1 MTRLVFYDL
10 ILSGNLQLKGG
21 GLLTYNRVVTLLNKE
36 EEVSGRALA
45 NALEMVTLASL
56 SGQNPQVIVS
66 FLEEAKIH
74 GENVSLFWEMCDRD
88 PKKVSACIAITE
100 IYGKKDYSKEAMKKH
115 VIEKNKPF
123 FDKFFKRTKG
133 RLL

>member
-1 MTRLVFYDL
+1 M
-10 ILSGNLQLKGG
+10 K
-21 GLLTYNRVVTLLNKE
+21 KE
-36 EEVSGRALA
+36 EGASGRALA

-56 SGQNPQVIVS
+56 SGQNPRAIVS

-100 IYGKKDYSKEAMKKH
+100 IYGKKDYSREAMKKH
-115 VIEKNKPF
+115 VIEKNKLF
-123 FDKFFKRTKG
+123 FDQFFQRTRG